1 MAFVKKVGKK
11 FSSKIARPFKTD
23 EQIILRDYLAL
34 QRTTLSNERTL
45 FSYIRTSLYLVL
57 GGLGLNQVPLFEN
70 IKWIG
75 TIALIISVII
85 LIYGF
90 TRYFVLRSKLQK
102 FYSIIKV
109 DDEDLERIENRN
121 KKGSEQPTDNI

>member
-1 MAFVKKVGKK
+1 MAFVNKVGQK

-75 TIALIISVII
+75 TIALVISVII

-90 TRYFVLRSKLQK
+90 TRYIVLRTKLQK
-102 FYSIIKV
+102 FYNVIKV

-121 KKGSEQPTDNI
+121 KKSSQQPTDKI